1 VDLLLHPAR
10 RRRPPRAATA
20 YQPGIMHAAPP
31 PRRIAEARAA
41 ACCMLLLRSCDAR
54 ACTHDWLLAESSFSP
69 FSPKWFSPAIGTLLL
84 VGLSKAQQ

>member
-1 VDLLLHPAR
+1 VDLLHAAS
-10 RRRPPRAATA
+10 RPPPAAAAATA